1 MMTKVKGLME
11 AVKTAARLFP
21 SEDALGTM
29 RAKAFEL
36 VKTIKDLVVRVSE

>member
-1 MMTKVKGLME
+1 MTKVKELME

-21 SEDALGTM
+21 SDEALGTM

-36 VKTIKDLVVRVSE
+36 VKTIKDLVVRAGE